1 MRSLVALLVATI
13 AVPCALAQAP
23 AATPA
28 PGATAPAA
36 TGIAPTTP
44 AAAPVISPEV
54 HPDGSVTLRLDA
66 PNAQKVTASIEG
78 DAKPVVLAKNA
89 SGVWEGTTGP
99 KTPEYYGYSFSVDGK
114 RELDPRNATI
124 RPNLLSPTTVL
135 YVPSH
140 TPQPWELTDI
150 PHGEIHHHLYFSKL
164 AAGDGFSADR
174 DMWVYTPP
182 GYDAKRKEAYPV
194 LYLIHGFSDAAN
206 AWVEAGQ
213 ANLIFDALLH
223 DGKIRPMVVV
233 MPRGYGTMEMIESR
247 AAVRPPALGMKNQT
261 TFSDQ
266 MLHEIIPMA
275 EARYN
280 IAKDPAHRAMAG
292 LSMGGGHSM
301 YTGLN
306 HPEVFGY
313 VGMFSAGIT
322 SAGPDIR
329 GKNVDPATYDAA
341 FKAVLPHAATQAPV
355 KLLWISCGTEDG
367 LITVN
372 HGFENWAKT
381 NIKGNVQVRDTPGM
395 HTWMVWRDDL
405 VTFAPLLFR

>member
-1 MRSLVALLVATI
+1 MG
-13 AVPCALAQAP
+13 Q
-23 AATPA
+23 ATPS
-28 PGATAPAA
+28 ATAPSA

-44 AAAPVISPEV
+44 AATPVVSPEV
-54 HPDGSVTLRLDA
+54 HPDGTVTLRLDA
-66 PNAQKVTASIEG
+66 PNAQTVTASIEG
-78 DAKPVVLAKNA
+78 DPKPIVLQKNA
-89 SGVWEGTTGP
+89 AGIWEGITTP
-99 KTPEYYGYSFSVDGK
+99 KAPEYYGYSFSVDGK
-114 RELDPRNATI
+114 RTLDPRNPNI

-135 YVPSH
+135 YVPAPS
-140 TPQPWELTDI
+140 PQPWTLTDI
-150 PHGEIHHHLYFSKL
+150 PHGDVHHHVYFSRL
-164 AAGDGFSADR
+164 ASGDGFSDDR
-174 DMWVYTPP
+174 DVWVYTPP
-182 GYDAKRKEAYPV
+182 NYDSKRKEAYPV

-213 ANLIFDALLH
+213 ANLIFDSLLH
-223 DGKIRPMVVV
+223 DGKIKPMVVV
-233 MPRGYGTMEMIESR
+233 MPRGYGTMQMIEN
-247 AAVRPPALGMKNQT
+247 ATATRPPSLSVKNQQ

-280 IAKDPAHRAMAG
+280 VAKDPAHRAMAG

-322 SAGPDIR
+322 SAGADIR
-329 GKNVDPATYDAA
+329 GKNVDAATYDAA
-341 FKAVLPHAATQAPV
+341 FKAALPNAATQPPV
-355 KLLWISCGTEDG
+355 KLLWISCGTEDA
-367 LITVN
+367 LISVN
-372 HGFENWAKT
+372 HGFEAWAKT

-405 VTFAPLLFR
+405 VAFTPLLFR

>member
-1 MRSLVALLVATI
+1 MRSLAALLVASF
-13 AVPCALAQAP
+13 AVPLALAQVP
-23 AATPA
+23 AAPTP
-28 PGATAPAA
+28 GTTAPAA

-54 HPDGSVTLRLDA
+54 HPDGTVTLRLDA
-66 PNAQKVTASIEG
+66 PNALKVTASIEG
-78 DAKPVVLAKNA
+78 DAKPIVMQKNA

-99 KTPEYYGYSFSVDGK
+99 KAPEYYGYSFSVDGK
-114 RELDPRNATI
+114 RELDPRNATV

-135 YVPSH
+135 YVPAP
-140 TPQPWELTDI
+140 TPQPWDITDI

-164 AAGDGFSADR
+164 AAGDGYSADR
-174 DMWVYTPP
+174 DVWVYTPP

-223 DGKIRPMVVV
+223 DGKIKPMVVV
-233 MPRGYGTMEMIESR
+233 MPRGYGTMEMIESK
-247 AAVRPPALGMKNQT
+247 AAVRPPAISMKNQT

-266 MLHEIIPMA
+266 MLHEILPLA

-322 SAGPDIR
+322 SSGVDIR
-329 GKNVDPATYDAA
+329 GKNVEASTYDAA

-405 VTFAPLLFR
+405 IAFTPLLFR

>member
-1 MRSLVALLVATI
+1 MAAMRLLPALLAPCLACI
-13 AVPCALAQAP
+13 AAFAQAP
-23 AATPA
+23 PA
-28 PGATAPAA
+28 PTGTAPAA

-54 HPDGSVTLRLDA
+54 HPDRSVTLRLDA
-66 PNAQKVTASIEG
+66 PNAQKVTVSIEG
-78 DAKPVVLAKNA
+78 DPKPIALEKNA
-89 SGVWEGTTGP
+89 SGVWEATTAP
-99 KTPEYYGYSFSVDGK
+99 KAPEYYGYSFSVDGK

-135 YVPSH
+135 FVPAA
-140 TPQPWELTDI
+140 TPQPWDLTDI
-150 PHGEIHHHLYFSKL
+150 PHGEVTHHVYQSKL
-164 AAGDGFSADR
+164 AAADKWPADR
-174 DMWVYTPP
+174 DLWVYTPP
-182 GYDAKRKEAYPV
+182 GYDAKRKEVYPV

-206 AWVEAGQ
+206 GWVEAGQ
-213 ANLIFDALLH
+213 ANLIFDSLLH
-223 DGKIRPMVVV
+223 DGKIQPMVVV

-247 AAVRPPALGMKNQT
+247 VRAPGLGIKNQQ

-266 MLHEIIPMA
+266 MLHEILPMM
-275 EARYN
+275 EARYH

-313 VGMFSAGIT
+313 VGMFSAGIN
-322 SAGPDIR
+322 SASADIR
-329 GKNVDPATYDAA
+329 GKNVDAATYDIA
-341 FKAVLPHAATQAPV
+341 FKGELPHTATQAPV

-372 HGFENWAKT
+372 HGFEAWAKT

-405 VTFAPLLFR
+405 IAFTPLLWK

>member
-1 MRSLVALLVATI
+1 M
-13 AVPCALAQAP
+13 
-23 AATPA
+23 
-28 PGATAPAA
+28 
-36 TGIAPTTP
+36 
-44 AAAPVISPEV
+44 ISPEV
-54 HPDGSVTLRLDA
+54 HPDSTVTLRFDA
-66 PNAQKVTASIEG
+66 PNAQKVTVSIEG
-78 DAKPVVLAKNA
+78 EAKAIPLEKNA
-89 SGVWEGTTGP
+89 SGLWEATTGP
-99 KTPEYYGYSFSVDGK
+99 KPPEYYGYSFSVDGK
-114 RELDPRNATI
+114 RELDPHNPDM

-135 YVPSH
+135 HVPGP
-140 TPQPWELTDI
+140 TPQPWDITDI
-150 PHGEIHHHLYFSKL
+150 PHGEVHHHVYYSRL
-164 AAGDGFSADR
+164 AAGNGDGAAADR
-174 DMWVYTPP
+174 DVWVYTPP

-206 AWVEAGQ
+206 GWIEAGQ

-223 DGKIRPMVVV
+223 DGKIRPFVVV
-233 MPRGYGTMEMIESR
+233 MPRGYGTMQMIEVSS
-247 AAVRPPALGMKNQT
+247 ANRPPSLGMKNQQ

-266 MLHEIIPMA
+266 MLHEILPMM

-322 SAGPDIR
+322 TPGANIR
-329 GKNVDPATYDAA
+329 GANVDAASYDAA
-341 FKAVLPHAATQAPV
+341 FRQVLPNAATQAPV
-355 KLLWISCGTEDG
+355 KLLWISCGTEDA
-367 LITVN
+367 LISVN
-372 HGFENWAKT
+372 HGFEAWAKA

-405 VTFAPLLFR
+405 IAFTPLLFR